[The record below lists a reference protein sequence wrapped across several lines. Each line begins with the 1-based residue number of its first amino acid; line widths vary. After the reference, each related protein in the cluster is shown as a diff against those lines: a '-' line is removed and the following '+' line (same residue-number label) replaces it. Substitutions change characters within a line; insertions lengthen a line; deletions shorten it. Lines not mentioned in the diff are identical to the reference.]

1 MGSNLVN
8 MTGFIK
14 QYRTEIR
21 NIFIIALLGLAL
33 PYLPKLAAM
42 VLTVTGLIIS
52 MALLAG
58 VVIGM
63 SLKVYFRTL
72 VMRITKDN
80 EASA

>member
-1 MGSNLVN
+1 

-21 NIFIIALLGLAL
+21 NIGIIVLLAMVL
-33 PYLPKLAAM
+33 PHLPKLASM
-42 VLTVTGLIIS
+42 LVTPTGLIIS
-52 MALLAG
+52 MAILAG

-72 VMRITKDN
+72 IMRIAKDN
-80 EASA
+80 EATA

>member
-1 MGSNLVN
+1 
-8 MTGFIK
+8 MTGLIK
-14 QYRTEIR
+14 QYRKEIR
-21 NIFIIALLGLAL
+21 NIFIITLVGLAL
-33 PYLPKLAAM
+33 PYLPKLVTM

-58 VVIGM
+58 LVIGM

-80 EASA
+80 EATA

>member
-1 MGSNLVN
+1 

-21 NIFIIALLGLAL
+21 NIGIITLLAMVL
-33 PYLPKLAAM
+33 PYLPKLASM
-42 VLTVTGLIIS
+42 LVTPTGLIIS
-52 MALLAG
+52 MAILAG

>member
-1 MGSNLVN
+1 
-8 MTGFIK
+8 
-14 QYRTEIR
+14 
-21 NIFIIALLGLAL
+21 
-33 PYLPKLAAM
+33 M

>member
-1 MGSNLVN
+1 

-21 NIFIIALLGLAL
+21 NILIITLTAILL
-33 PYLPKLAAM
+33 PYLPKLATAI
-42 VLTVTGLIIS
+42 LSNTGMLIS

-63 SLKVYFRTL
+63 SLKVYFRTT
-72 VMRITKDN
+72 VMKISKDN

>member
-1 MGSNLVN
+1 

-21 NIFIIALLGLAL
+21 NILIIALLAIIL
-33 PYLPKLAAM
+33 PYLPKMAAM
-42 VLTVTGLIIS
+42 MLTATGLIIS

-72 VMRITKDN
+72 VMRINKDN
-80 EASA
+80 EVTA